1 LDKATKIFFAS
12 DLHLGTPNH
21 AVSLAREKTFV
32 RWLSAIQSDCK
43 TLFLVGDIFDFWFDY
58 KTAIPKGFVRVLGKL
73 AEMTDQGIDIHYFKG
88 NHDMWLNGYFE
99 QELGF
104 IVHDDNYIFE
114 ENGVKI
120 CVGHGDGK
128 GPEDFKYKLV
138 KKIFRSP
145 ICQWFFRWL
154 HPDIGMGI
162 AQFWSRKSR
171 YGNGEREERFLG
183 EDKEW
188 LIQYIK
194 RKHPSIQANYYIF
207 GHRHLAIEHIINEE
221 AKYINLGDWIKFQ
234 SYACFD
240 GKDIKLHYFK

>member
-1 LDKATKIFFAS
+1 
-12 DLHLGTPNH
+12 
-21 AVSLAREKTFV
+21 
-32 RWLSAIQSDCK
+32 
-43 TLFLVGDIFDFWFDY
+43 
-58 KTAIPKGFVRVLGKL
+58 
-73 AEMTDQGIDIHYFKG
+73 
-88 NHDMWLNGYFE
+88 MWLNGYFE

-104 IVHDDNYIFE
+104 IIHDDNYIFE

-128 GPEDFKYKLV
+128 GPEDFKYKQL

-207 GHRHLAIEHIINEE
+207 GHRHLAIEHTINEE

>member
-1 LDKATKIFFAS
+1 MDKATKIYFAS
-12 DLHLGTPNH
+12 DLHLGIPNH
-21 AVSLAREKTFV
+21 AASLAREKTFV

-73 AEMTDQGIDIHYFKG
+73 AEMADQGIVIHYFKG

-104 IVHDDNYIFE
+104 IIHDDNYIFE

-128 GPEDFKYKLV
+128 GPEDFKYKQL

-194 RKHPSIQANYYIF
+194 RKHPSIHANYYIF
-207 GHRHLAIEHIINEE
+207 GHRHLAIEHTINEE

>member
-1 LDKATKIFFAS
+1 MDKATKIYFAS
-12 DLHLGTPNH
+12 DLHLGIPNH
-21 AVSLAREKTFV
+21 AASLAREKTFV

-73 AEMTDQGIDIHYFKG
+73 AEMADQGIVIHYFKG

-104 IVHDDNYIFE
+104 IIHDDNYIFE

-128 GPEDFKYKLV
+128 GPEDFKYKLL

-145 ICQWFFRWL
+145 ISQWFFRWL
-154 HPDIGMGI
+154 HPDVGMGI

-188 LIQYIK
+188 LIQYIN

-207 GHRHLAIEHIINEE
+207 GHRHLAIEHTINEE